1 MIVDELENATQ
12 YYSLGTGI
20 EKALR
25 YLQDTDFSQ
34 VTPGRYDIDG
44 DAVYALVQEYESK
57 PKSEGF
63 WEAHHTYLDV
73 QYVASGAEH
82 MGYRPV
88 KDMEANPYDA
98 EKDFYTLE
106 GEGEFYMLRA
116 GYFTILKPQDAHMP
130 GMAIDAPRSIKK
142 VVVKVQV

>member
-1 MIVDELENATQ
+1 MIVDQLKNAAQ
-12 YYSLGTGI
+12 YYALGAGI

-25 YLQDTDFSQ
+25 YLRDTDFSQ
-34 VTPGRYDIDG
+34 VMPDRYDIDG
-44 DAVYALVQEYESK
+44 DAVYALVQEYDSK

-63 WEAHHTYLDV
+63 WEAHHSYLDV

-88 KDMEANPYDA
+88 EGMEANPYDA
-98 EKDFYTLE
+98 EKDFYT
-106 GEGEFYMLRA
+106 LRA

-130 GMAIDAPRSIKK
+130 GMAIDAPRTIKK